1 MGIIL
6 IFQNKEVS
14 KKENYLNK
22 VLTPCTVH
30 NIYYFLKCFNV
41 HACRDLYG
49 AGNIFENVNQCL
61 NVE

>member
-6 IFQNKEVS
+6 IFQNKELS
-14 KKENYLNK
+14 KKDNYLNK

-30 NIYYFLKCFNV
+30 NTYYFLKCFNV
-41 HACRDLYG
+41 HAYRDLYG
-49 AGNIFENVNQCL
+49 EGNIFENVNQCL